1 MPGARRRGHRR
12 EFVPMSIMNTQAPP
26 LAPHIPQGL
35 PGGLRSYW
43 YPVLQSEELPADR
56 PVGFMALS
64 EPLVAWRDAA
74 GRPHVVRDRCPH
86 RSVKLSIGRVLDGD
100 LQCALHGLR
109 FDGTGRC
116 TLIPWQIENP
126 KVQDMVRV
134 QAYPAEELGGY
145 VWAYIGDAAAFPP
158 PPLAGEVPE
167 ELSKPDEFIWFRL
180 PTQVWNANWL
190 LAIDGSDGFHAVT
203 LHAGSQAVKDQKWT
217 GGRAA
222 ESAVPLEDRRVKI
235 VKTSHGLRGISVD
248 LAGKQIAHGHF
259 TVDVK
264 GDRFTLPC
272 IHTNPIVPA
281 PGAAPYAARLWQFP
295 IDETRCQIVRF
306 VSWRARTAEERAR
319 AEKVFRDVALPRL
332 EKVAAEDQVAAE
344 AQGDVVAAR
353 SQEFLFAADEDV
365 VGVRRLIAKAFL
377 SGANGERIA
386 IGAGALVYPL

>member
-1 MPGARRRGHRR
+1 MPAPAGRRD
-12 EFVPMSIMNTQAPP
+12 MSIMTTQAPA

-35 PGGLRSYW
+35 PGGLRNYW

-56 PVGFMALS
+56 PVGFTALS

-74 GRPHVVRDRCPH
+74 GRPRVVRDRCPH

-109 FDGTGRC
+109 FDGGGRC
-116 TLIPWQIENP
+116 TLIPWEIDNP
-126 KVQDMVRV
+126 KTQDMVRV

-145 VWAYIGDAAAFPP
+145 VWAYIGDVEAFPP

-180 PTQVWNANWL
+180 PTQVWRTNWL

-203 LHAGSQAVKDQKWT
+203 LHAGSQAVTNQMWT

-222 ESAVPLEDRRVKI
+222 ESPVPLKDRRVKI
-235 VKTSHGLRGISVD
+235 VKTSHGVRGVSVD
-248 LAGKQIAHGHF
+248 LDGKQISHGHF

-281 PGAAPYAARLWQFP
+281 PGAAPYDARLWQFP
-295 IDETRCQIVRF
+295 IDETHCQIVRF
-306 VSWRARTAEERAR
+306 VTWRAKTGEERAR
-319 AEKVFRDVALPRL
+319 AEKVFKEIALPRL
-332 EKVAAEDQVAAE
+332 EKVSAEDALAAE

-377 SGANGERIA
+377 SAHNGERIA
-386 IGAGALVYPL
+386 IGAGALVYPV